1 MQEAG
6 FLRGH
11 TVRGDSVQ
19 AEINHTP
26 SQNRAIA
33 KKAAKEPKTGSRRR
47 NAPTLAGDLL
57 PRLPSPKDK
66 K

>member
-1 MQEAG
+1 MKEAG
-6 FLRGH
+6 FLSGYP
-11 TVRGDSVQ
+11 VRGDTVQ

-33 KKAAKEPKTGSRRR
+33 KKAAQASKAGIRRR

-57 PRLPSPKDK
+57 PRLPSPKGK